1 LRPNGTDRIKRG
13 VKRPV
18 LGLLAGLIFLCSAL
32 ASGVHADP
40 ADDALAKLTELSR
53 QAEQTTEAMHS
64 AQLDLDNKLQ
74 VQAAA
79 ERKHTDDLAA
89 ADASKAQLATFQ
101 SGVDKFAAAMYMGG
115 RTDGLNAILTAESPQ
130 GLIDKLAVQKV
141 MATEMATQMSDYRRV
156 SAEAAAAEAASAA
169 SASDAKTAAEQAA
182 AVRADLQSKQ
192 SKLQLQ
198 IAVVKSQYTALTPA
212 QRVAL
217 AAPAPIPPPAAQPGP
232 DVLAGGPLPGLPP
245 DALPPEPAPD
255 ALPPAPGPE
264 GVPPGDLAPP
274 DGAVPGPEGGTGEGA
289 IAVQAALTRV
299 GSPYSWGAGGP
310 SAFDCSGLVMWS
322 FQQAGIS
329 LPHSSQALASGGQPV
344 SRDALQPGDV
354 INFYSD
360 ASHTGIYVGDG
371 MVVHASTYGQPVRV
385 VPLDGAGPFYN
396 ARRY

>member
-1 LRPNGTDRIKRG
+1 M
-13 VKRPV
+13 
-18 LGLLAGLIFLCSAL
+18 LLASLL

-40 ADDALAKLTELSR
+40 ADDALAKLNELSR

-64 AQLDLDNKLQ
+64 AQLDLSNKLD

-89 ADASKAQLATFQ
+89 ADATREQLATYQ
-101 SGVDKFAAAMYMGG
+101 AGVDKFAAAMYMGG
-115 RTDGLNAILTAESPQ
+115 STDGLSAILNAESPQ

-141 MATEMATQMSDYRRV
+141 MATEMSDQMANYKKLTAD
-156 SAEAAAAEAASAA
+156 AAAAEAASAA
-169 SASDAKTAAEQAA
+169 SAEAAKTAAEQAA

-192 SKLQLQ
+192 SKLQVQ
-198 IAVVKSQYTALTPA
+198 IAVVKSQYMALTPT

-217 AAPAPIPPPAAQPGP
+217 AAPAPPPPPEALPPGP
-232 DVLAGGPLPGLPP
+232 DVLAAGPAPGLPP
-245 DALPPEPAPD
+245 EAAAPDAPLPPEG
-255 ALPPAPGPE
+255 LPPAPE
-264 GVPPGDLAPP
+264 GVPPGDMAPP
-274 DGAVPGPEGGTGEGA
+274 EGAVPGPGSGEGA

-329 LPHSSQALASGGQPV
+329 LPHSSQALAAGGQPV
-344 SRDALQPGDV
+344 SRDELQPGDV

-371 MVVHASTYGQPVRV
+371 MVVHASTFGQPVKV